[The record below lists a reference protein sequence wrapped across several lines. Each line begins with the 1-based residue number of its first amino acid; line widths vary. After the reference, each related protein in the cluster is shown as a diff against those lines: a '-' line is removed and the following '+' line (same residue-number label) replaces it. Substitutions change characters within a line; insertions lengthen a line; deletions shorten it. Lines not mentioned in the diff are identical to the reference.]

1 MCGVRRPTGYVHSEY
16 GCHICGE
23 GGEFETLTLDAPCF
37 RHGRI
42 ALDRTEVV
50 LHSDDPIT
58 PVGLLRIHACHV
70 ERKSAAAADATA
82 DAALDAVE
90 VVEVMDVP
98 PPPPP
103 PPSAA
108 GCSSTDRSE
117 EEPVASSSS
126 TDGVR
131 LRCTRGSR
139 AWTLAA
145 QCAPSMGTPLG
156 CTEAADGI
164 GDLEETVDT
173 QTQMLR
179 CLWAI
184 ERALAESGLGWTDA
198 LFMSLYV
205 ADMAEFALINAAYS
219 RVLPATSPPARCCVQ
234 VALPYGARVCVAA
247 LVRAPGCSEEGC
259 TRQVLHVQS
268 VSCWAPSC
276 IGPYAQCVAGACAQ
290 CPHVIH
296 HFSPL

>member
-1 MCGVRRPTGYVHSEY
+1 MRCTTDDDGCVYSEY

-37 RHGRI
+37 RRGRI
-42 ALDRTEVV
+42 VLDRTEVV

-70 ERKSAAAADATA
+70 ERKPDAADAAADEAP
-82 DAALDAVE
+82 VE
-90 VVEVMDVP
+90 VVEVTDESS
-98 PPPPP
+98 PPPP

-108 GCSSTDRSE
+108 GCSSIDRSE
-117 EEPVASSSS
+117 EELAASSSS

-131 LRCTRGSR
+131 LRCMRGSR

-145 QCAPSMGTPLG
+145 QCAPSTG
-156 CTEAADGI
+156 CEGGADGG
-164 GDLEETVDT
+164 GDLEEVVDT

-205 ADMAEFALINAAYS
+205 ADMAEFSLVNAAYS

-234 VALPYGARVCVAA
+234 VPLPPGARVSVAA
-247 LVRAPGCSEEGC
+247 LVRAPGCSEGC

-276 IGPYAQCVAGACAQ
+276 IGPYAQCVAGACPQ
-290 CPHVIH
+290 RPHV
-296 HFSPL
+296 

>member
-1 MCGVRRPTGYVHSEY
+1 
-16 GCHICGE
+16 
-23 GGEFETLTLDAPCF
+23 
-37 RHGRI
+37 
-42 ALDRTEVV
+42 

-70 ERKSAAAADATA
+70 ERKSHAAADG
-82 DAALDAVE
+82 ALDVAVE
-90 VVEVMDVP
+90 VVEVTEA

-103 PPSAA
+103 PPSTA
-108 GCSSTDRSE
+108 GCNGSDHSE
-117 EEPVASSSS
+117 EEPAPSSSAI
-126 TDGVR
+126 DRVR

-145 QCAPSMGTPLG
+145 QYAPSTGTARG
-156 CTEAADGI
+156 CAEGANGD

-173 QTQMLR
+173 QAQMLR

-184 ERALAESGLGWTDA
+184 ERELAESGLGWTDA

-205 ADMAEFALINAAYS
+205 ADMTEFSLINAAYS

-234 VALPYGARVCVAA
+234 VPLPYGVRVCVAA
-247 LVRAPGCSEEGC
+247 LVRAPRCSEEGC

-276 IGPYAQCVAGACAQ
+276 IGPYAQCVAGACPFKAR
-290 CPHVIH
+290 CV
-296 HFSPL
+296 